1 MTGAAKL
8 KTKFDLAPGDAQV
21 SDRLR
26 LSGTFQISGA
36 HFTNEKVQSKVDALS
51 MRSQG
56 HPKEAKDNI
65 PDDVLSEMNGRFKLS
80 NGSLSFPKLHY
91 QVPGAKI
98 DLAGKYSLD
107 GNQFDFYG
115 KARMDAKLSHMVTG
129 WKSILL
135 KPVDPFFSK
144 HGAGTEV
151 PIKVTGTKSE
161 PHFGLDFG
169 HKK

>member
-1 MTGAAKL
+1 MA
-8 KTKFDLAPGDAQV
+8 
-21 SDRLR
+21 
-26 LSGTFQISGA
+26 
-36 HFTNEKVQSKVDALS
+36 
-51 MRSQG
+51 
-56 HPKEAKDNI
+56 
-65 PDDVLSEMNGRFKLS
+65 
-80 NGSLSFPKLHY
+80 GSSCQMELLSFPKLHY

-107 GNQFDFYG
+107 GNQFDFHG

-144 HGAGTEV
+144 HGVGTEV
-151 PIKVTGTKSE
+151 PVKVTGTKSE